1 MKLPKLGMHYA
12 DVHDKLKRYESTKTN
27 INMKNS
33 LINQTRLHEGD
44 GAAKELVKEFSTFTS
59 PRLFAG
65 VDMCKECHKVSKFC
79 ICRSSV

>member
-1 MKLPKLGMHYA
+1 MKLPKLGMHYS

-33 LINQTRLHEGD
+33 LINQARLHEGE
-44 GAAKELVKEFSTFTS
+44 GAAKELVKEFSTFNS

-65 VDMCKECHKVSKFC
+65 CDMCNVCHKMAKFC
-79 ICRSSV
+79 MCGSSV